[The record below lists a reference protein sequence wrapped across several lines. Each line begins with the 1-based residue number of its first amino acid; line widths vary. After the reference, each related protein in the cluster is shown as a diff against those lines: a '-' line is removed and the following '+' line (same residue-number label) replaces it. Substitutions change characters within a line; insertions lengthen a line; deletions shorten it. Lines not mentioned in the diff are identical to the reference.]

1 MCAYTIQNMVLNLL
15 EMLTGPL
22 RFQEQLQYKKY
33 VKMDKSVIFMQPCH
47 KLHLIQFLLMFIQEL
62 IYKI

>member
-1 MCAYTIQNMVLNLL
+1 MCAYTIQNMVLNLP

-22 RFQEQLQYKKY
+22 SFQEQLQYKKY
-33 VKMDKSVIFMQPCH
+33 VKMDKSVIFMQLCH
-47 KLHLIQFLLMFIQEL
+47 KLLQTQFLLMFTQEL